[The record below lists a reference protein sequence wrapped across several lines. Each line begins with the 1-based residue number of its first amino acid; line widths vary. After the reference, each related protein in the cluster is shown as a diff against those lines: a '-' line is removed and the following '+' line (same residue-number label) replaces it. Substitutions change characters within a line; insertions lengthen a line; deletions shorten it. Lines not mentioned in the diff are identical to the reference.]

1 MTTEMSDAVR
11 PHRAAKRWRIRAR
24 PWSWFIATQLAPFV
38 LAFAVYLGAF
48 LAMRPDTAGDEP
60 HYLLVAESIAY
71 DGDVDLVN
79 DYASR
84 ERTLRVVN
92 GFPLDP
98 APHAAD
104 YSGTGQLRPVHGVG
118 LSALLAPA
126 VAVGGLTGARI
137 AMVLVA
143 ALLAEQLFRLLRDL
157 RFRRRYRYPA
167 WVAAVF
173 CLPVLAFSSQIYP
186 ELPAALLLVVAFR
199 IMVAGASSPSLLALG
214 STAGMAMVWLHVR
227 YIPLSAGM
235 FLGLAIAACSCFDL
249 RNEAAH
255 PRERGL
261 LHGIRAA
268 GAAAGRCAST
278 LTRQWRTLALP
289 LVAPY
294 AIGLGIFAAAFQH
307 WYGTPDPTAPYA
319 AFSTTTAGSGGW
331 RFLYDFFLGDLFN
344 PIAGWI
350 PFVPVHWL
358 GLAALGCLV
367 VKFRWRAV
375 ACLGVAS
382 GYELI
387 LASAGPNVGWGFP
400 ARYLIILIPLIA
412 IPLAVVI
419 QDVRAARIV
428 FVPLLVLS
436 LVFAVA
442 AVDDYQGLYPI
453 GEKPRIFGLR
463 STAAAFPNTRPPQL
477 PTSFVLAPGQFG
489 PQTGT
494 VHGKVIVAKAGRD
507 GPGFLLWGPYASL
520 KDGTY
525 RARFPLAVTG
535 VRPDKP
541 VATIEAAGAPP
552 PKVFAS
558 KVVTAAELKPR
569 FPSGVTLE
577 FKTPGAYLT
586 ETRIYYQGHGTL
598 RAGPIHVER
607 EGGTAGGPPGRYPDW
622 PLALIWVVGTAVAGW
637 LLVRAM
643 KRSAARKSSK
653 PARAS

>member
-1 MTTEMSDAVR
+1 MAANMSDAVR
-11 PHRAAKRWRIRAR
+11 PRRAAKRWRIGERH
-24 PWSWFIATQLAPFV
+24 WSWSVATQLAPFV
-38 LAFAVYLGAF
+38 LAFAVYLAAF
-48 LAMRPDTAGDEP
+48 LAMRPETAGDEP

-71 DGDVDLVN
+71 DGDVDLRN

-92 GFPLDP
+92 VFPLDP
-98 APHAAD
+98 APHAAHYGD
-104 YSGTGQLRPVHGVG
+104 SNELRPVHGVG

-143 ALLAEQLFRLLRDL
+143 ALLADQLFRLLRGL
-157 RFRRRYRYPA
+157 RFRRRYRYAA

-186 ELPAALLLVVAFR
+186 ELPAALLLVVAVR
-199 IMVAGASSPSLLALG
+199 IMVARASPPWLLALG
-214 STAGMAMVWLHVR
+214 STAGMALVWLHVR
-227 YIPLSAGM
+227 YLPLSAGV
-235 FLGLAIAACSCFDL
+235 FLGLALAACSCFD
-249 RNEAAH
+249 RRDEAAH

-261 LHGIRAA
+261 LHGIQAA

-278 LTRQWRTLALP
+278 LTSQWRTLALP

-294 AIGLGIFAAAFQH
+294 AIGLGIFAGAFQH
-307 WYGTPDPTAPYA
+307 WYGTPNPTAPYA
-319 AFSTTTAGSGGW
+319 AFSSTTAGSGGW
-331 RFLYDFFLGDLFN
+331 RFLYDYFLGDLFN
-344 PIAGWI
+344 PLVGWI

-367 VKFRWRAV
+367 VKFRWPAAACLAV
-375 ACLGVAS
+375 AG

-400 ARYLIILIPLIA
+400 ARYLMIVIPLVA
-412 IPLAVVI
+412 IPIAVVI
-419 QDVRAARIV
+419 QDVRAARIA
-428 FVPLLVLS
+428 FVPLLALS

-463 STAAAFPNTRPPQL
+463 TTAAAFPNTRPPQL
-477 PTSFVLAPGQFG
+477 PTSFVLTPGQFG

-494 VHGKVIVAKAGRD
+494 VHGKVVVAKAGRD

-520 KDGTY
+520 KSGTY

-535 VRPDKP
+535 ARPDEP

-577 FKTPGAYLT
+577 FKAPGAYLT

-607 EGGTAGGPPGRYPDW
+607 EGAAGGPPGRYPDW
-622 PLALIWVVGTAVAGW
+622 PLALLWVVGTVAAGW
-637 LLVRAM
+637 LLVLAM
-643 KRSAARKSSK
+643 KRGAARKSSK
-653 PARAS
+653 PARAP

>member
-1 MTTEMSDAVR
+1 MATKMSDAIL
-11 PHRAAKRWRIRAR
+11 PHHAAKRWRIGER
-24 PWSWFIATQLAPFV
+24 PSSWSVAAQLAPFV
-38 LAFAVYLGAF
+38 LAFAVYLAAF

-92 GFPLDP
+92 VFPLDP
-98 APHAAD
+98 APHAAH
-104 YSGTGQLRPVHGVG
+104 YNGTGQLRPVHGVG

-186 ELPAALLLVVAFR
+186 ELPAALLLVVALR
-199 IMVAGASSPSLLALG
+199 IMVAGASTPSLLALG
-214 STAGMAMVWLHVR
+214 STAGVALVWLHVR
-227 YIPLSAGM
+227 YIPLSIGV
-235 FLGLAIAACSCFDL
+235 FLGLALAACSDR

-261 LHGIRAA
+261 LDRIRAA
-268 GAAAGRCAST
+268 GAAAGRCAAT

-294 AIGLGIFAAAFQH
+294 AIGLGLFAVAFQH
-307 WYGTPDPTAPYA
+307 WYGTPNPTAPYA
-319 AFSTTTAGSGGW
+319 AFSSTTAGSGGS

-344 PIAGWI
+344 PLVGWI

-367 VKFRWRAV
+367 VKFRWPAA
-375 ACLGVAS
+375 ACLGVAA

-412 IPLAVVI
+412 IPIAVVI
-419 QDVRAARIV
+419 QDVRVARIA

-442 AVDDYQGLYPI
+442 AIDDYQGLYPL

-463 STAAAFPNTRPPQL
+463 TTAGVFPNTRPPEL

-494 VHGKVIVAKAGRD
+494 VHGDVIVAKAGRN
-507 GPGFLLWGPYASL
+507 GPGFLFWGPYASL
-520 KDGTY
+520 KSGTY

-535 VRPDKP
+535 VRPEEP
-541 VATIEAAGAPP
+541 VATIEVAGSPP
-552 PKVFAS
+552 SKIFAQ
-558 KVVTAAELKPR
+558 KVVTPAELKPH

-577 FKTPGAYLT
+577 FKTPGGYLI
-586 ETRIYYQGHGTL
+586 EARAYYQGRGTL
-598 RAGPIHVER
+598 RAGPVHVER
-607 EGGTAGGPPGRYPDW
+607 ESAVGGPPGRYPDW
-622 PLALIWVVGTAVAGW
+622 PLALLWVVGTVAVGW
-637 LLVRAM
+637 LLVLAM
-643 KRSAARKSSK
+643 KRGAARKSSK